1 MSEKIGEK
9 SFLKKCEASLVEK
22 EPEKRAVEKAEKK
35 PEKKYFISERFQ
47 CIINQLVKSIAMSFK
62 SNSVQVV
69 CLSVLGFCAGVFLT
83 CVLITARRP
92 DSRHGVGGLETSAE
106 PEYAENLSTLL
117 AEVEK
122 DVKASDAAK
131 LTEKTPAVALSESQT
146 PAEDVD
152 VDDLLAIGEEA
163 PNADASAE
171 STAGTVSSIVTYQ
184 TYRVKSGDMIGF
196 IADAFDVTQD
206 TIISVNNI
214 KQSRLIQPGQYLK
227 IPSMAGII
235 YTVKKNGETPVTIAE
250 KYKVNA
256 EKCASANYVSL
267 DTELK
272 AGTSL
277 FVPDAELD
285 WATRQEI
292 NGDLFKKPLHAR
304 YWLSSNYGWRDSP
317 FNAGSR
323 TFHGGID
330 MAVAQGTPIY
340 AALDGTVTAVGY
352 NATYGNYVIITHHS
366 GYKTLYGH
374 MKSTACRKG
383 NFVYTNTVIGYVG
396 STGMSTGPH
405 LHFTVYKNGKT
416 INPMT
421 VLN

>member
-1 MSEKIGEK
+1 MSDKIGEK
-9 SFLKKCEASLVEK
+9 SFLKKCEATVEPK
-22 EPEKRAVEKAEKK
+22 SEKNC
-35 PEKKYFISERFQ
+35 FISGSFQ
-47 CIINQLVKSIAMSFK
+47 AIINKLVKSVVMSFK
-62 SNSVQVV
+62 SNSVKIV

-83 CVLITARRP
+83 CLLITARRP

-106 PEYAENLSTLL
+106 PEYEENLSSLL
-117 AEVEK
+117 ADVEK
-122 DVKASDAAK
+122 DIAAADA
-131 LTEKTPAVALSESQT
+131 V
-146 PAEDVD
+146 
-152 VDDLLAIGEEA
+152 EEA
-163 PNADASAE
+163 ALADASLKDLD
-171 STAGTVSSIVTYQ
+171 SSIITYQ
-184 TYRVKSGDMIGF
+184 TYRVKAGDMIGF

-214 KQSRLIQPGQYLK
+214 RQSRLIQPGQYLK
-227 IPSMAGII
+227 IPSMPGII
-235 YTVKKNGETPVTIAE
+235 YTVKKNGETPATIAE

-256 EKCASANYVSL
+256 EKCANANYVSL

-277 FVPDAELD
+277 FIPDAELD

-292 NGDLFKKPLHAR
+292 NGDLFKKPIHAR
-304 YWLSSNYGWRDSP
+304 YWLSSKYGWRDSP
-317 FNAGSR
+317 FNAGKR

-330 MAVAQGTPIY
+330 MAIASGTPVY
-340 AALDGTVTAVGY
+340 AALDGSVSATGY

-374 MKSTACRKG
+374 LSSINCRKG
-383 NFVYTNTVIGYVG
+383 NFVYTNTMIGRVG

-416 INPMT
+416 INPLV